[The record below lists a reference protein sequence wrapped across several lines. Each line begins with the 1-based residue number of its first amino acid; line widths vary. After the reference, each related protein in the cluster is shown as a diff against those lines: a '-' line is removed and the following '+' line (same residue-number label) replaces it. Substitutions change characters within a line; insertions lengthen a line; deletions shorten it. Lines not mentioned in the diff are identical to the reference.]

1 MKKPDVERVR
11 WKTRKD
17 GDPKR
22 TREILHIGQQK
33 LPRV

>member
-1 MKKPDVERVR
+1 MKKADSEKVR
-11 WKTRKD
+11 WKIRKD

-22 TREILHIGQQK
+22 TQEILHIGQQK